1 MSWPMMC
8 VEEGREEG
16 VSGGRWRVG
25 RVACEEKG
33 RGAGL
38 DYWTTRGWS
47 VHLSL
52 FSALHKNSRPDRVMP
67 PPSQR
72 TFRHILSCHFKIHI
86 SHPIRRSAYF
96 LYSLLLPSYILH
108 SRHNTTHLCIEK
120 PTSERNQAEKIHSS
134 LTITTRES
142 PLMKLTSGKY
152 TPITTMGNK

>member
-1 MSWPMMC
+1 MLRKEGRKEC
-8 VEEGREEG
+8 EEGGGE
-16 VSGGRWRVG
+16 SGGWLVRKKEDWT
-25 RVACEEKG
+25 
-33 RGAGL
+33 GL
-38 DYWTTRGWS
+38 WTTRGWT

-142 PLMKLTSGKY
+142 PLMKLTSRKY